1 MIYIDIL
8 ILAMIAIFI
17 LNRLRSVLGKKTGN
31 EPDFVERIT
40 TRKNTSSE
48 TKPDLEINT
57 KKTLKDH
64 PIDYKE
70 NSSLNEK
77 LNYIKQKD
85 KTFNLKI
92 FLDGAKKAFE
102 YIIDSYVN
110 NKESELSKLL
120 SGQILDEYKKEI
132 KKRKKSN
139 ERLEIEIIELKE
151 PVIKDVE
158 TKGNIAR
165 IHVEYKSQQIQVT
178 KNQNDEVVEG
188 DLNQILSIKEIWIFS
203 KKLNSKSPIWALEEI
218 LDV

>member
-57 KKTLKDH
+57 KKSLKDH

-85 KTFNLKI
+85 KTFNLKT

-120 SGQILDEYKKEI
+120 SGQILDEYKKRL
-132 KKRKKSN
+132 KKEEN
-139 ERLEIEIIELKE
+139 NVRLEIEIIELKE

-158 TKGNIAR
+158 TNKIL
-165 IHVEYKSQQIQVT
+165 HVYMWSIRVNKFKLQKT
-178 KNQNDEVVEG
+178 K
-188 DLNQILSIKEIWIFS
+188 
-203 KKLNSKSPIWALEEI
+203 
-218 LDV
+218 

>member
-77 LNYIKQKD
+77 LNYIKQKT
-85 KTFNLKI
+85 KPSILRHFWMEQ
-92 FLDGAKKAFE
+92 KAFE

-158 TKGNIAR
+158 TNGNIAR

-178 KNQNDEVVEG
+178 KNQSDEVVEG

>member
-40 TRKNTSSE
+40 TRKNTSNE

-77 LNYIKQKD
+77 LNYIKQND
-85 KTFNLKI
+85 KTFNLMT

-158 TKGNIAR
+158 TNGNIAR

-178 KNQNDEVVEG
+178 KNQSDEIVEG